1 MDQISHTHIDN
12 KHAWTEGVNKTKKKL
27 TNHWM
32 RNENGGSLAAARSV
46 NERWAWWASKKNRNT
61 PSVWH
66 RQYQNM
72 KCVKTIESK
81 MVSFMHRAFLSA
93 ACYQPTYNIL
103 FSYGEHNRKE
113 EDTKICDRNRVCD
126 AFQPVVWGALV
137 RPGIQFTHSLIS
149 SEMQSEIECRCR
161 QHTPCGWP
169 LPSGLSCHH

>member
-1 MDQISHTHIDN
+1 
-12 KHAWTEGVNKTKKKL
+12 
-27 TNHWM
+27 M

-103 FSYGEHNRKE
+103 FSYGEHNKKKKTPRYVTEIVSVTHFNPLCEGRLCAPESNSHTHWFLLKCSQKLNA
-113 EDTKICDRNRVCD
+113 DADSTRRVVDHCQVACRAITKLCTWTN
-126 AFQPVVWGALV
+126 
-137 RPGIQFTHSLIS
+137 
-149 SEMQSEIECRCR
+149 
-161 QHTPCGWP
+161 
-169 LPSGLSCHH
+169 